1 MTRTRLL
8 PLVLVATVGLGV
20 AAPVSAQ
27 SDGRSR
33 PGPVDPRPEPAPP
46 YVDPGQV
53 APPPSSAFPD
63 DFAPVPDRW
72 RLLETLGKPENLFDP
87 YNQNTLK
94 GDKPIFGD
102 DWFLVLTGISD
113 TVIEPRSIPTPV
125 GIQSSNE
132 SGENDVFGGVDQFL
146 FSQTLIGSAA
156 LIKGNTAFKP
166 QDLEFRLTLAYNYNY
181 AEADELRV
189 LYADPANGDTRSDE
203 HLGVQEAFLDYH
215 LRNVSERYDF
225 DSMRVG
231 IQPFISDFRGFL
243 FQDNQLGVRFFGN
256 RNNNLFQYNFGWF
269 RRIEK
274 EINSGLNDLS
284 EDIRDDDIFL
294 ANLYAQDFPV
304 LGFTSQGIIAY
315 NRNRDDPLVDTNGF
329 PARPAEL
336 GFAEEREYDVTYLG
350 LNGDG
355 HFGRFN
361 LTTSAYLALGENRNA
376 PLSDLESDV
385 AAFMLA
391 AEPSIDFDWI
401 RLRGSLFY
409 ASGDDDPY
417 DDKET
422 GFDAIFENPQF
433 AGADTSYWIRQ
444 SIPLIGGGF
453 VGLSGRNGLLPSLRP
468 SKEQGQSNFTN
479 PGLTLAG
486 VGADFDITPEL
497 RVSSNVNY
505 LRFNDT
511 SSLEALRQQGEIDE
525 EIGWDVSA
533 AAIWRPFLN
542 QNVVLRLS
550 GAMLFAGDGFKQLYG
565 AQDDEDVFYSVL
577 ANVVLTY

>member
-1 MTRTRLL
+1 M

>member
-1 MTRTRLL
+1 
-8 PLVLVATVGLGV
+8 
-20 AAPVSAQ
+20 
-27 SDGRSR
+27 
-33 PGPVDPRPEPAPP
+33 VDPRPEPAPP